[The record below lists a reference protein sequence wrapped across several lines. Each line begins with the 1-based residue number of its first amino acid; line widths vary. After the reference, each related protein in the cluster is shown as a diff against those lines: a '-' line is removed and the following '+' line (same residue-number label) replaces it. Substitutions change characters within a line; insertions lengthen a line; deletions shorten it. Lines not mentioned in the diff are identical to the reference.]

1 MAARVKVGIVVPY
14 SWSFGGGVVD
24 HAEAQRRALTKLGIE
39 TRLLIG
45 NDPPGSFSRVL
56 HPRQGRHGE
65 PPPGVIPLGRSVIV
79 PGNGALS
86 NLVLS
91 PATLPRLRRVLA
103 TEGFDLLHV
112 HEPLAPIV
120 SPAALAFWEGPV
132 VGTFHAAG
140 DSAWRLFAG
149 GLFGFLV
156 ERIDLRIAVSEL
168 ARRTATTYSGG
179 EYEVIP
185 NGVEMPAEVAPG
197 NRENRIVFLGRHD
210 QRKGLPVLLRAWPRL
225 RRNGLRLRVIGAD
238 PLAVRLL
245 LTRERV
251 PDDGID
257 VLGYVDDAHLT
268 EELSTAK
275 LLVAPSLGNESFGMV
290 ITRAFACGTPV
301 VASDI
306 PGYAEVV
313 TPETGALTPPGDV
326 DALAE
331 TIEAMLAD
339 EPARAER
346 GRAAREHAATRFA
359 WPLLAQRL
367 QDCYERVLAGA

>member
-1 MAARVKVGIVVPY
+1 MKVGIVVPY

-24 HAEAQRRALTKLGIE
+24 HAEAQRRALGAIGIE

-45 NDPPGSFSRVL
+45 NDPPGSFSRIL
-56 HPRQGRHGE
+56 HPRTGRSG
-65 PPPGVIPLGRSVIV
+65 PPPEGVIPLGRSVVV
-79 PGNGALS
+79 PGNGALN

-112 HEPLAPIV
+112 HEPLAPII
-120 SPAALAFWEGPV
+120 SPAALALWNGPV

-140 DSAWRLFAG
+140 NSAWRAYADAI
-149 GLFGFLV
+149 FGFV
-156 ERIDLRIAVSEL
+156 AERIDLRIAVSQQAL
-168 ARRTATTYSGG
+168 RSAAAHTPG

-185 NGVEMPAEVAPG
+185 NGVDLPPQADPAG
-197 NRENRIVFLGRHD
+197 RENRIVFLGRHD
-210 QRKGLPVLLRAWPRL
+210 PRKGLPVLLRAWHRL
-225 RRNGLRLRVIGAD
+225 NRDGLRLRVIGAD

-245 LTRERV
+245 MTRAHLHH
-251 PDDGID
+251 DTSID
-257 VLGYVDDAHLT
+257 VLGYVDDEHLT

-290 ITRAFACGTPV
+290 LTRAFACGTPV

-313 TPETGALTPPGDV
+313 TPETGALAPPDDP

-331 TIEAMLAD
+331 AIEAMLAD
-339 EPARAER
+339 EPARVER
-346 GRAAREHAATRFA
+346 GRAARRRAETEFA
-359 WPLLAQRL
+359 WPLLARRL
-367 QDCYERVLAGA
+367 ESCYERVLAQ